1 MKMRFSE
8 FIELKRGC
16 DLPTAKRVNGH
27 YPVISANG
35 INGYH
40 NKYTSDTIGVITG
53 RSGTIG
59 EVFLSKSPYWAL
71 NTTLYVSDFK
81 GNIPEFIYYFLKW
94 FNLSRFA
101 SGAVVP
107 TLNRNHLAD
116 IEVDIPNLE
125 TQLRITNILGSID
138 KKIEINKKKIEK
150 LEAIADRKSVV

>member
-1 MKMRFSE
+1 MKLRFSE
-8 FIELKRGC
+8 FIELKRGY
-16 DLPTAKRVNGH
+16 DLPASKRMAGI

-40 NKYTSDTIGVITG
+40 NAFISDTIGVITG

-59 EVFLSKSPYWAL
+59 EVFLSTTPYWAL

-81 GNIPEFIYYFLKW
+81 GNNPEFVYYFLKW

-125 TQLRITNILGSID
+125 TQLRITNIVHNRRNY
-138 KKIEINKKKIEK
+138 EI
-150 LEAIADRKSVV
+150 